1 MLKTPIED
9 GWPELYR
16 EALLESNPT
25 KARVRIEEAHNAIH
39 RRVLELWYAGSPETK
54 EQRDL
59 DVALHFL
66 CLLRMVGPPEI
77 ELSSASNR

>member
-1 MLKTPIED
+1 MSTTLNENC
-9 GWPELYR
+9 WPELYR

-25 KARVRIEEAHNAIH
+25 KVPARIEEAHQAIH

-54 EQRDL
+54 EHRDL

-66 CLLRMVGPPEI
+66 DLLRRVGPTEM
-77 ELSSASNR
+77 ELSGG